1 MPFTV
6 DDFWK
11 LLSAASG
18 ETVAD
23 LTDAL
28 DSIAKSERGRS
39 EDLFSTI
46 IDQPAFDTLDYDRL
60 RKFLIDWYSAFKAI
74 GTASVQVTDPH
85 SLTNPDLDE
94 LFRSFGYE
102 HSVILKGFD
111 DNPLPGKVNLFL
123 DLVNLY
129 KRKGTPQS
137 IVDVLQ
143 YYGITS
149 LDVYEFF
156 LKFDEINRL
165 YFEGKWVA
173 GTSNTPFDLNFLWPE
188 LTIGDPH
195 WLLTEDQ
202 IRTLHASNNINLP
215 SKTPYF
221 GILPTADVDGPEVT
235 ILARLV
241 QDQYQTYE
249 AGGTLEDNAAI
260 TIIGENHSLLELYL
274 SSVYMFNKTYSVGS
288 LGDRF
293 KCYDGTSIIVTN
305 IINEFNTITAAPSS
319 RADILVRLEQYYDSF
334 SRLTPRN
341 FLQNLNDAETI
352 LNTIDPGLKISL
364 DSLGDTNAEIL
375 FSLLKDLANWVRNN
389 LGLGFIN
396 LSFIMFGLDAFFAE
410 LKPVVNFFKPYR
422 ARLLLLEALQI
433 KNRLFNTIIV
443 EDDTEGPHA
452 DFIFQDY
459 LTADSNPCC
468 NAESID
474 TTASST
480 VCLDATA
487 SLHYSRDT
495 YDCGSYH
502 DLGAVTDMPQNLFV
516 EERTV
521 FADILRCTSDSTA
534 GDNVTNDWIDGD
546 QDDLPIPV
554 DQEGSY
560 NETIRNGG
568 SVTHYTTGAM
578 EDFDG
583 GSLFDCTHG
592 FDMVTITLE
601 DAYPDLL
608 LENGLGEILQ
618 ESGGSIRL
626 EHNINI

>member
-46 IDQPAFDTLDYDRL
+46 IDQPAFDTLDYDRI

-74 GTASVQVTDPH
+74 GTASVKATDPH

-102 HSVILKGFD
+102 HSVQLKNFD
-111 DNPLPGKVNLFL
+111 DNPLPGKVSFFL

-149 LDVYEFF
+149 LDIYEFF
-156 LKFDEINRL
+156 LKFDDINRL

-173 GTSNTPFDLNFLWPE
+173 GTTSDAYDLNFLWPE
-188 LTIGDPH
+188 LASGDPH

-202 IRTLHASNNINLP
+202 IRNLHATNTINLP

-221 GILPTADVDGPEVT
+221 GILPTADVDGPEVA

-241 QDQYQTYE
+241 QDQYQTYA
-249 AGGTLEDNAAI
+249 AGGSLEDNAAI
-260 TIIGENHSLLELYL
+260 TIIGETHSLLELYL
-274 SSVYMFNKTYSVGS
+274 SAVYMFNSTYSVGA

-293 KCYDGTSIIVTN
+293 KCYDGSSIIVTN
-305 IINEFNTITAAPSS
+305 IVDEYETITAPPTS
-319 RADILVRLEQYYDSF
+319 RANILTRLDQYYDSF
-334 SRLTPRN
+334 TRLTPRN
-341 FLQNLNDAETI
+341 FLQNLDDAETI
-352 LNTIDPGLKISL
+352 LTAIDPGLKASL
-364 DSLGDTNAEIL
+364 DGLGETSADIL

-396 LSFIMFGLDAFFAE
+396 LSFIMFGLDAFFE
-410 LKPVVNFFKPYR
+410 DLKPVVNFFKPYR

-443 EDDTEGPHA
+443 EDSIEGPNA
-452 DFIFQDY
+452 DFYFHDY
-459 LTADSNPCC
+459 LTGDSIPCC
-468 NAESID
+468 NSENID
-474 TTASST
+474 TTDST
-480 VCLDATA
+480 TICLDSTA

-502 DLGAVTDMPQNLFV
+502 DIGAVTDLKQGIFV

-521 FADILRCTSDSTA
+521 FSDILRCTGDSTA
-534 GDNVTNDWIDGD
+534 GDNVTNFWVDGD

-554 DQEGSY
+554 DQEGSF

-568 SVTHYTTGAM
+568 SVTHYTTGGM

-583 GSLFDCTHG
+583 GALFDCTHG
-592 FDMVTITLE
+592 FDMVSITLI

-618 ESGGSIRL
+618 ESGASIRL
-626 EHNINI
+626 ENFLP